1 MSCDPRDIA
10 RGDDSGIRSA
20 RRKGQAALIVKRLK
34 VKDYRNAAERAV
46 ELSDGRNAFVGANAR
61 GKTNL
66 LEAVYFAGVG
76 KSFRTPR
83 DKELIKSDCPRAFIS
98 VTANKESGDENVK
111 IILDRTENK
120 RVAVGGVPISRMSEL
135 MGVCPVV
142 LFCPDGLK
150 IIKDAPSDR
159 RRFMDVALCQMSK
172 TYFAALSRYD
182 KVLQNRNR
190 LLKSGGADRNTLA
203 PWDEL
208 LADVGAR
215 IVKARRGYIKR
226 LQPLAAERHA
236 FLSDGREKL
245 ELGYEGA
252 DGEDIDS
259 VKASL
264 AAAFVKDRDV
274 DMRLKFTHSGPHRD
288 DMSIAVDGADVRTY
302 GSQGQQRTVALSLK
316 LAETALFTEVLG
328 TSPVLLLDD
337 VFSELDASRRR
348 KLLDALDG
356 FQSVITSTDRG
367 ELDEYGVN
375 VIEI

>member
-1 MSCDPRDIA
+1 MT
-10 RGDDSGIRSA
+10 
-20 RRKGQAALIVKRLK
+20 VKELQ
-34 VKDYRNAAERAV
+34 VNDYRNAAARTV
-46 ELSDGRNAFVGANAR
+46 TLSSGRNAFVGANAR

-83 DKELIKSDCPRAFIS
+83 DKELIKSDCERAFIT
-98 VTANKESGDENVK
+98 VKATKESGDETVR
-111 IILDRTENK
+111 IIIDRAANK

-159 RRFMDVALCQMSK
+159 RRFMDIALCQMSK

-182 KVLQNRNR
+182 KILQNRNK
-190 LLKSGGADRNTLA
+190 LLKSGGADANTLA

-215 IVKARRGYIKR
+215 LIKSRRGYVKR
-226 LQPLAAERHA
+226 LQPIAAERHA
-236 FLSDGREKL
+236 FLTDGAET
-245 ELGYEGA
+245 LGLDYEGA
-252 DGEDIDS
+252 DGADIDEIKS
-259 VKASL
+259 AL
-264 AAAFVKDRDV
+264 AAAFVKDRDT

-288 DMSIAVDGADVRTY
+288 DIKITIDGTDVRAY

-316 LAETALFTEVLG
+316 LAETALLSDVLG

-337 VFSELDASRRR
+337 VFSELDGSRRK

-356 FQSVITSTDRG
+356 FQSIITSTDRS
-367 ELDEYGVN
+367 ELEEYGVN
-375 VIEI
+375 IIDI